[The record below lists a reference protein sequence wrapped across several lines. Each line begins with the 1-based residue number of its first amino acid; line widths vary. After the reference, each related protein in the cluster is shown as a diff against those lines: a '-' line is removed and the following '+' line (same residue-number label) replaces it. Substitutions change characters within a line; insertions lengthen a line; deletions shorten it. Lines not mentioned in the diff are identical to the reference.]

1 MFLRSTLC
9 TSFHHGKCNRRQGL
23 GLSQSSDPA
32 PPGTDRDHTDSGRTI
47 VEVMGLL
54 RRRGFGQSMVRDQH
68 TSIEAVMF
76 NRVWRGVRDTVLAYS
91 ENEALAYRVRDAE
104 VRPADPF
111 TVDPDRKVWHCGGE
125 FLDVST
131 QLLNLP
137 PPPGHSK
144 FGS

>member
-1 MFLRSTLC
+1 ML
-9 TSFHHGKCNRRQGL
+9 
-23 GLSQSSDPA
+23 QSSDPVA
-32 PPGTDRDHTDSGRTI
+32 PGEDSGQPRPQPDVGRTI

-54 RRRGFGQSMVRDQH
+54 RRQGFGQSLVRDQH
-68 TSIEAVMF
+68 TRIDAVMF
-76 NRVWRGVRDTVLAYS
+76 NRVWRGIRDTVLAYS

-111 TVDPDRKVWHCGGE
+111 TVDPDRQVWHCGGE

-137 PPPGHSK
+137 PPPGHSI
-144 FGS
+144 FGA